1 MTVLCAAQGILL
13 AGLLIYGSIH
23 DIRTHTMP
31 DWVWMGVAATAFLT
45 FRLSSLPS
53 ICNTPQAYCS
63 EIVHGTISGLLGA
76 AAVLLIEVPM
86 AILHGERA
94 MGGADIKLSAA
105 GAFLLGWR
113 KGLFALILGL
123 TLSLIVVPIARRIRH
138 EDSRK
143 AFALVPFLAVGIMT
157 AYLI

>member
-1 MTVLCAAQGILL
+1 MTALRAAQGILL

-31 DWVWMGVAATAFLT
+31 DWVWIGVAGTVLLT
-45 FRLSSLPS
+45 LRLSSLPS
-53 ICNTPQAYCS
+53 MF
-63 EIVHGTISGLLGA
+63 LGA

-86 AILHGERA
+86 AVLHGERA

-123 TLSLIVVPIARRIRH
+123 ALSVIVMLTVRAVRH
-138 EDSRK
+138 EKEDK